1 MVFGRGGADNDGDN
15 NDNNWSIKNE
25 ANQYSF
31 KLFCED
37 FQQVP
42 RAHIPDHSID
52 LILTDPP
59 YSEEYLYLYED
70 LARLAIRA
78 FKPGGNLVYFV
89 DHIILDKVINI
100 FEKYSVAAN
109 NNSETGLKYWWL
121 IAVKHSGNHT
131 KIHPRHV
138 IAEWKPMLWY
148 VKGDRINALVI

>member
-1 MVFGRGGADNDGDN
+1 LLAVVFVVMVFVVMVFGRGGADNDGDN

-42 RAHIPDHSID
+42 RSHIPDHSKD

-59 YSEEYLYLYED
+59 YSEEYLYLYKD
-70 LARLAIRA
+70 LGRLAIRA
-78 FKPGGNLVYFV
+78 FKPGGNLVFFV
-89 DHIILDKVINI
+89 GHIIMDKVINI

-121 IAVKHSGNHT
+121 INIIFFHDLLRVGWLYQG
-131 KIHPRHV
+131 IC
-138 IAEWKPMLWY
+138 
-148 VKGDRINALVI
+148 